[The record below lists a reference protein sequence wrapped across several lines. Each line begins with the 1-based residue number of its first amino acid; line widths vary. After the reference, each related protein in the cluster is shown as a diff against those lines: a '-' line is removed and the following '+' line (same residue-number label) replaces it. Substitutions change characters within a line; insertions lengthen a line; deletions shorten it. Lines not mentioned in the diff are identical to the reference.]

1 MIAHLFECIIYKIR
15 YSGYDADMR
24 TGFHRSGLLLSDDRT
39 AVISFAS
46 NEGIE
51 SVDIPD
57 SVTAI
62 PSSLFSGCASLK
74 RIKLSSSLRYLPER
88 LFEGCSSLEK
98 IIMPPEVDSIGRAAF
113 SGCASL
119 KSIPFRAGLTELSED
134 VFSYCTSLVSLVIP
148 DSVERIKS
156 GAAADCTKLAAVV
169 LPSSLK
175 TLDAGAFAG
184 CSSLR
189 HIRISEDNDVFYV
202 DEKDGCLYRREKDG
216 DVIVLRPCDFEKT
229 AAKLIKT
236 DEDEEPSGKL
246 EKEDLSEIDR
256 YEADARKAAN
266 EAESRKDEADDEIDN
281 RNVGKESG
289 GSDVGDGHADKAEL
303 RKDEASGGEKIG
315 DATYAVSSTVE
326 TIRDITDDSSIVE
339 NDDDTTDNAAAEKSD
354 DHGWAENSVPD
365 LAEDQADETTVE
377 NAVLNP
383 AASDAAF
390 SAETI
395 GESDAKEPVATLSK
409 KNDNSD
415 ITEKGRNET
424 DENAAGVSVDEAG
437 AEVSSESPQNK
448 VSEEAESD
456 TDDAEVHDAPSPM
469 MESGTGENGEE
480 EIINFDGDALPD
492 EIEICKFNNKE
503 SSDVME
509 KKTMPSINQSS
520 VDEIFKKASEVKSES
535 VQAADD
541 GFKPIS
547 QDELNMLVA
556 ESDILRQ
563 NTPADI
569 TVSASAQEHEYAHS
583 GDSLLKRIGDAAKKY
598 ECISL
603 SNADGKSDWNNSL
616 YVFAEGLVLD
626 ASGNGHFSKALESC
640 SRRIAAIH
648 KYSKIFMYYGLPFG
662 DDEFAH
668 MFTGFIAERN
678 TVYAC
683 SASKM
688 SLLSEDA
695 RRFASFAGI
704 SLAPDQI
711 VRSNERAGNPETKII
726 KLMLQDDYSA

>member
-1 MIAHLFECIIYKIR
+1 MIAYLFECIIYKIR

-315 DATYAVSSTVE
+315 DATYA
-326 TIRDITDDSSIVE
+326 
-339 NDDDTTDNAAAEKSD
+339 
-354 DHGWAENSVPD
+354 
-365 LAEDQADETTVE
+365 
-377 NAVLNP
+377 
-383 AASDAAF
+383 AF

-395 GESDAKEPVATLSK
+395 GESDAKEPVAILSK

-415 ITEKGRNET
+415 TAENRRTETAEA
-424 DENAAGVSVDEAG
+424 AAGISVDESEEPDENRRLDTVEAAAG
-437 AEVSSESPQNK
+437 APDRD
-448 VSEEAESD
+448 EAELQH
-456 TDDAEVHDAPSPM
+456 TP
-469 MESGTGENGEE
+469 ESAGENDDSGKEEE
-480 EIINFDGDALPD
+480 EIINFNGGAMPD

-509 KKTMPSINQSS
+509 TKTMPSINQSS
-520 VDEIFKKASEVKSES
+520 VDEIFKKASEVKSEN
-535 VQAADD
+535 VRTADD

-569 TVSASAQEHEYAHS
+569 AVSASAQEHEHSRS

-603 SNADGKSDWNNSL
+603 SNAGGKSDWNDSL

-695 RRFASFAGI
+695 RRFASLAGI
-704 SLAPDQI
+704 SLERDQI
-711 VRSNERAGNPETKII
+711 ECTNERAGNPEAKII
-726 KLMLQDDYSA
+726 KLILQDDYSA

>member
-1 MIAHLFECIIYKIR
+1 MLVVRNDSDAKYKDFAVFSLIAHLFERIIYKIC

-39 AVISFAS
+39 AVISFVS
-46 NEGIE
+46 DEGIE
-51 SVDIPD
+51 SVDVPD
-57 SVTAI
+57 SVTDI
-62 PSSLFSGCASLK
+62 PSSLFSGCVALK
-74 RIKLSSSLRYLPER
+74 RIKLSSSLRYLPDR
-88 LFEGCSSLEK
+88 LFEGCASLEK

-156 GAAADCTKLAAVV
+156 GAAADCTKLAALV

-175 TLDAGAFAG
+175 TLEAGAFAG

-236 DEDEEPSGKL
+236 DEDEEPSGTL

-266 EAESRKDEADDEIDN
+266 EAESSKDEA
-281 RNVGKESG
+281 
-289 GSDVGDGHADKAEL
+289 EL
-303 RKDEASGGEKIG
+303 REKAGGGETIG
-315 DATYAVSSTVE
+315 DAAY
-326 TIRDITDDSSIVE
+326 
-339 NDDDTTDNAAAEKSD
+339 
-354 DHGWAENSVPD
+354 
-365 LAEDQADETTVE
+365 
-377 NAVLNP
+377 
-383 AASDAAF
+383 AAF

-395 GESDAKEPVATLSK
+395 GESDAKEPVAILSK

-415 ITEKGRNET
+415 TAENRRTETAEA
-424 DENAAGVSVDEAG
+424 AAGISVDESEEPDENRRLDTVEVAAG
-437 AEVSSESPQNK
+437 APDRD
-448 VSEEAESD
+448 EAELQH
-456 TDDAEVHDAPSPM
+456 TPEPA
-469 MESGTGENGEE
+469 GENDDSGKEEE
-480 EIINFDGDALPD
+480 EIINFNGGAMPD

-509 KKTMPSINQSS
+509 TKTMPSINQSS
-520 VDEIFKKASEVKSES
+520 VDEIFKKASEVKSEN
-535 VQAADD
+535 VRTADD

-569 TVSASAQEHEYAHS
+569 TVSASAQEHEHSRS

-603 SNADGKSDWNNSL
+603 SNAGGKSDWNDSL

-662 DDEFAH
+662 DDEFAQL
-668 MFTGFIAERN
+668 FTGFIAERN

-695 RRFASFAGI
+695 RRFASLAGI
-704 SLAPDQI
+704 SLERDQI
-711 VRSNERAGNPETKII
+711 ECTNERAGNPEAKII
-726 KLMLQDDYSA
+726 KLILQDDYSA

>member
-1 MIAHLFECIIYKIR
+1 
-15 YSGYDADMR
+15 MR

-39 AVISFAS
+39 AVISFVS
-46 NEGIE
+46 DEGIE
-51 SVDIPD
+51 SVDVPD
-57 SVTAI
+57 SVTDI
-62 PSSLFSGCASLK
+62 PSSLFSGCVALK
-74 RIKLSSSLRYLPER
+74 RIKLSSSLRYLPDR
-88 LFEGCSSLEK
+88 LFEGCASLEK

-156 GAAADCTKLAAVV
+156 GAAADCTKLAALV

-175 TLDAGAFAG
+175 TLEAGAFAG

-236 DEDEEPSGKL
+236 DEDEEPSGTL

-266 EAESRKDEADDEIDN
+266 EAESSKDEA
-281 RNVGKESG
+281 
-289 GSDVGDGHADKAEL
+289 EL
-303 RKDEASGGEKIG
+303 REKAGGGETIG
-315 DATYAVSSTVE
+315 DAAY
-326 TIRDITDDSSIVE
+326 
-339 NDDDTTDNAAAEKSD
+339 
-354 DHGWAENSVPD
+354 
-365 LAEDQADETTVE
+365 
-377 NAVLNP
+377 
-383 AASDAAF
+383 AAF

-395 GESDAKEPVATLSK
+395 GESDAKEPVAILSK

-415 ITEKGRNET
+415 TAENRRTETAEA
-424 DENAAGVSVDEAG
+424 AAGISVDESEEPDENRRLDTVEVAAG
-437 AEVSSESPQNK
+437 APDRD
-448 VSEEAESD
+448 EAELQH
-456 TDDAEVHDAPSPM
+456 TPEPA
-469 MESGTGENGEE
+469 GENDDSGKEEE
-480 EIINFDGDALPD
+480 EIINFNGGAMPD

-509 KKTMPSINQSS
+509 TKTMPSINQSS
-520 VDEIFKKASEVKSES
+520 VDEIFKKASEVKSEN
-535 VQAADD
+535 VRTADD

-569 TVSASAQEHEYAHS
+569 TVSASAQEHEHSRS

-603 SNADGKSDWNNSL
+603 SNAGGKSDWNDSL

-662 DDEFAH
+662 DDEFAQL
-668 MFTGFIAERN
+668 FTGFIAERN

-695 RRFASFAGI
+695 RRFASLAGI
-704 SLAPDQI
+704 SLERDQI
-711 VRSNERAGNPETKII
+711 ECTNERAGNPEAKII
-726 KLMLQDDYSA
+726 KLILQDDYSA

>member
-1 MIAHLFECIIYKIR
+1 
-15 YSGYDADMR
+15 MR

-39 AVISFAS
+39 AVISFVS
-46 NEGIE
+46 DEGIE
-51 SVDIPD
+51 SVDVPD
-57 SVTAI
+57 SVTDI
-62 PSSLFSGCASLK
+62 PSSLFSGCAALK
-74 RIKLSSSLRYLPER
+74 RIKLSSSLRYLPDR
-88 LFEGCSSLEK
+88 LFEGCASLEK

-156 GAAADCTKLAAVV
+156 GAAADCTKLAALV

-175 TLDAGAFAG
+175 TLEAGAFAG

-216 DVIVLRPCDFEKT
+216 DVVVLRPCDFEKT

-266 EAESRKDEADDEIDN
+266 EAESRKDEANDEIDN

-289 GSDVGDGHADKAEL
+289 GSDVGDGQADL

-395 GESDAKEPVATLSK
+395 GESDAKEPVAILSK

-415 ITEKGRNET
+415 TAENRRTETAEA
-424 DENAAGVSVDEAG
+424 AAGISVDESEEPDENRRLDTVEVAAG
-437 AEVSSESPQNK
+437 APDRD
-448 VSEEAESD
+448 EAELQH
-456 TDDAEVHDAPSPM
+456 TP
-469 MESGTGENGEE
+469 ESAGENDDSGKEEE
-480 EIINFDGDALPD
+480 EIINFNGGAMPD

-509 KKTMPSINQSS
+509 TKTMPSINQSS
-520 VDEIFKKASEVKSES
+520 VDEIFKKASEVKSEN
-535 VQAADD
+535 VRTADD

-569 TVSASAQEHEYAHS
+569 TVSASAQEHEHSRS

-603 SNADGKSDWNNSL
+603 SNAGGKSDWNDSL

-695 RRFASFAGI
+695 RRFASLAGI
-704 SLAPDQI
+704 SLERDQI
-711 VRSNERAGNPETKII
+711 ECTNERAGNPEAKLI
-726 KLMLQDDYSA
+726 KLILQDDYSA